1 MHREIKG
8 VCCILVFVLLLSLF
22 GCGKP
27 SEAPAGKPAET
38 VYRTC
43 IVVVPDSP
51 KEYETRA
58 ADAIHTFLGTQ
69 FKEIK
74 QVSHSQY
81 QKETQS
87 LTIFIGGVFEDTGY
101 TATYKEDTI
110 TIAGAGSDLTYLA
123 AMRVVYEYFTNNPK
137 AITVEKIQSLNIQE
151 TGVSRD
157 TYIQDIAQFVPVWK
171 YQWMPPARML
181 DFEEKQQSYT
191 LNGRMMCVAH
201 RGGIQFYP
209 ENSIESIIS
218 SIQMGC
224 DIIEIDVQ
232 RTKDGVLVLLHGDL
246 DVCTDWIEKKG
257 KNGLPKSSKVVGW
270 TYEQL
275 QQLNLRFDYGQYTS
289 ENGEITPYK
298 IPTLEEV
305 MTVCK
310 DRIYVNIDKLDCVR
324 YWEDV
329 YSVLKKTGTTQ
340 NYLFGGSFKEQNV
353 NLRPYREQMS
363 QDGLPV
369 SSNYYARKHCG
380 NLTADLAITSQ
391 SELETFFKK
400 YYQAGNN
407 FLTDHPF
414 ECVQWLGEK

>member
-1 MHREIKG
+1 MHGKIKY
-8 VCCILVFVLLLSLF
+8 VSCILIFILLLSLI
-22 GCGKP
+22 GCGRSSVAP
-27 SEAPAGKPAET
+27 QGQPAGTEYKSCTIVTPA
-38 VYRTC
+38 
-43 IVVVPDSP
+43 SP
-51 KEYETRA
+51 KEYENRA
-58 ADAIHTFLGTQ
+58 AEALRTFFGGQ
-69 FKEIK
+69 FKQVQQIPEI
-74 QVSHSQY
+74 QY
-81 QKETQS
+81 QKAEQN
-87 LTIFIGGVFEDTGY
+87 LTIFVGGAFEGSGY
-101 TATYKEDTI
+101 AAVYAEDGI
-110 TIAGAGSDLTYLA
+110 TIAGASSDLTYLA
-123 AMRVVYEYFTNNPK
+123 TMQVIYEYFTNNPK
-137 AITVEKIQSLNIQE
+137 TITVEKIQSLNIRE
-151 TGVSRD
+151 AGVSRE
-157 TYIQDIAQFVPVWK
+157 TYIQDITQFTPVWK
-171 YQWMPPARML
+171 YQWTPPAWML

-209 ENSIESIIS
+209 ENSIESTIS

-232 RTKDGVLVLLHGDL
+232 RTKDGVLVLLHADL
-246 DVCTDWIEKKG
+246 DVCTDWAEKKG

-289 ENGEITPYK
+289 AEGEITPYK

-305 MTVCK
+305 MIVCK

-324 YWEDV
+324 YWDDV
-329 YSVLKKTGTTQ
+329 YSVLKKTNTTQ
-340 NYLFGGSFKEQNV
+340 NYLFGGSFKEQKV
-353 NLRPYREQMS
+353 DLKSYRTQMS

-380 NLTADLAITSQ
+380 NLTEDLTITAQ
-391 SELETFFKK
+391 AELEQFFKK

-414 ECVQWLGEK
+414 ECVQWLGKK

>member
-1 MHREIKG
+1 MKVI
-8 VCCILVFVLLLSLF
+8 
-22 GCGKP
+22 
-27 SEAPAGKPAET
+27 
-38 VYRTC
+38 
-43 IVVVPDSP
+43 
-51 KEYETRA
+51 YE
-58 ADAIHTFLGTQ
+58 H
-69 FKEIK
+69 
-74 QVSHSQY
+74 
-81 QKETQS
+81 
-87 LTIFIGGVFEDTGY
+87 
-101 TATYKEDTI
+101 
-110 TIAGAGSDLTYLA
+110 
-123 AMRVVYEYFTNNPK
+123 FTNNPK
-137 AITVEKIQSLNIQE
+137 AITVEKIQSLNIRE
-151 TGVSRD
+151 SGVSRE
-157 TYIQDIAQFVPVWK
+157 TYIQDITQFTPVWK
-171 YQWMPPARML
+171 YQWTPPAWML

-232 RTKDGVLVLLHGDL
+232 RTKDGVLVLLHSDL

-289 ENGEITPYK
+289 AEGEITPYK

-305 MTVCK
+305 MIVCK

-324 YWEDV
+324 YWDDV
-329 YSVLKKTGTTQ
+329 YSVLKKTNTTQ
-340 NYLFGGSFKEQNV
+340 NYLFGGSFKEQKV
-353 NLRPYREQMS
+353 DLKSYRTQMS

-380 NLTADLAITSQ
+380 NLTEDLAITAQ
-391 SELETFFKK
+391 AELEQFFKK

-414 ECVQWLGEK
+414 ECVQWLGKK